1 MKNIAIFASGT
12 GSNAVRL
19 YQYFAEK
26 KAEINVALLVCN
38 KAEAAVVQKMED
50 FNVPVFILTNKEVE
64 SGNTLLQ
71 KLEEHQINWIILAGF
86 LRKIPDL
93 IIKRYT
99 NKIINIHPSLLPKY
113 GGKGMY
119 GMNVHKAVVE
129 NKEKESGISI
139 HLVNEVYDDGKILFQ
154 KSCALSPSDLAE
166 DVAKKVQQLEHDYF
180 PKVVEET
187 INQSANE
194 N

>member
-38 KAEAAVVQKMED
+38 KAEAAVVQKMQSL
-50 FNVPVFILTNKEVE
+50 NVPVYILSNKEIE
-64 SGNTLLQ
+64 SGKGLLK
-71 KLEEHQINWIILAGF
+71 KLAEYKIDWIVLAGF

-93 IIKRYT
+93 IIKDYK

-139 HLVNEVYDDGKILFQ
+139 HLVNEVYDNGKILFQ
-154 KSCALSPSDLAE
+154 KSCALSPKDLAE
-166 DVAKKVQQLEHDYF
+166 DVAKKVQQLEHEYF
-180 PKVVEET
+180 PKIVEET

>member
-38 KAEAAVVQKMED
+38 KADAAVVQKMQSL
-50 FNVPVFILTNKEVE
+50 NVPVYILSNKEIE
-64 SGNTLLQ
+64 SGNSLLK
-71 KLEEHQINWIILAGF
+71 KLAEYKVDWIVLAGF

-93 IIKRYT
+93 IIKGYE

-166 DVAKKVQQLEHDYF
+166 DVAKKIQQLEHEYF

-187 INQSANE
+187 INQSTNE

>member
-19 YQYFAEK
+19 YQYFADK
-26 KAEINVALLVCN
+26 KAKINVALLVCN
-38 KAEAAVVQKMED
+38 KADAAVVQKMESL
-50 FNVPVFILTNKEVE
+50 NVPVYILSNKEIE
-64 SGNTLLQ
+64 SGKGLLK
-71 KLEEHQINWIILAGF
+71 KLSEYKIDWIVLAGF

-93 IIKRYT
+93 IIKSYK

-154 KSCALSPSDLAE
+154 KSCALSPNDLAE
-166 DVAKKVQQLEHDYF
+166 DVAKKIQQLEHEYF